1 MAVIGKDIEHAAK
14 LLSKGG
20 LVAIPTETVY
30 GLAANAYNTDA
41 VVRVFE
47 AKNRPSFDPLIVHCH
62 ELEYANNFTID
73 WDEDAKKLADIFWPG
88 PLTLLI
94 QKRPQIPELVTSG
107 MDRVAVRVPDH
118 SLTLSLL
125 KILDFPLVAPSANP
139 FGYISPTSAQ
149 HVKDQL
155 GDRIDYILDGG
166 ECEVGVESTIVG
178 FDNNN
183 PVIYRLGGLDIKEI
197 ESEIGKV
204 ILREY
209 SSSNPQAP
217 GMLTSHYSP
226 RKKVILGNIE
236 ELLIE
241 FKEHKKGVLL
251 YNNKSIETENKF
263 VLTPSNNIR
272 EAAKNLFS
280 ALRSMD
286 QLNVDLILAE
296 YAPNEGL
303 GLAIN
308 DRLMRAASQTLTK

>member
-30 GLAANAYNTDA
+30 GLAANAYNPDA

-62 ELEYANNFTID
+62 ELEYANNFTTD

-226 RKKVILGNIE
+226 RKKVVLGNIE

-308 DRLMRAASQTLTK
+308 DRLMRAASQTK